1 MQSYP
6 ANLNCSCY
14 NDAVPTQRKLLSLC
28 AATTDV
34 QSASAVFFES
44 NIMLE
49 CVFAVG
55 SSATG
60 CLFVFTR
67 LSGELA
73 ENVTVLYDGTQGGLY
88 NTSCNQLS
96 QTRCGQY
103 DLLKHILHT

>member
-1 MQSYP
+1 M
-6 ANLNCSCY
+6 
-14 NDAVPTQRKLLSLC
+14 TLLSLC

-34 QSASAVFFES
+34 QSASVVFFES

-49 CVFAVG
+49 CVFAVD

-67 LSGELA
+67 LSGELS

-88 NTSCNQLS
+88 NTSCDQLS
-96 QTRCGQY
+96 QTRCGSM
-103 DLLKHILHT
+103 I